1 MHDGP
6 VRSDMA
12 AVNICQRVARRWLR
26 CLEPL
31 FPPLKT
37 KPERAGGGGG
47 EMAALGQTSCLQ
59 AASDKRPACLLH
71 IHIHMTVAE
80 YATDTWQGPSLPS

>member
-1 MHDGP
+1 MP
-6 VRSDMA
+6 ASSTVMA
-12 AVNICQRVARRWLR
+12 EVPAA
-26 CLEPL
+26 
-31 FPPLKT
+31 PPSLLLLKT
-37 KPERAGGGGG
+37 QPERERKRERG

-80 YATDTWQGPSLPS
+80 YATDTWQEPSLQH